1 MRVNQGTNPW
11 CGPAVLSIL
20 TGKNT
25 DECAKVVGNMMG
37 VSGTYVTGVTIQHML
52 AAITKL
58 GGSSQRL
65 NSLENCSLFMA
76 LYGINT
82 VPGKYLVMVKHTRL
96 INHYIAL
103 EVRPDRTISMC
114 DNRTQRDVKI
124 EASIELSR
132 RVLQIW
138 RIDIAEPM
146 VYENSGREAEFL
158 VTQSLAF

>member
-1 MRVNQGTNPW
+1 
-11 CGPAVLSIL
+11 
-20 TGKNT
+20 
-25 DECAKVVGNMMG
+25 
-37 VSGTYVTGVTIQHML
+37 
-52 AAITKL
+52 
-58 GGSSQRL
+58 
-65 NSLENCSLFMA
+65 
-76 LYGINT
+76 
-82 VPGKYLVMVKHTRL
+82 MVKHTRL

-103 EVRPDRTISMC
+103 EVRKDRTISMC